1 MNVLSKL
8 IVPSRAPD
16 PDGLVVQ
23 VTPASAGWTYVGFEV
38 FKMKAGRSLH
48 RPTGDREACLVLLSG
63 RANVATSGATF
74 RDIGER
80 MTVFERIPP
89 YSVYVPSQDAYT
101 VEALTDLELAVCLAP
116 GKGGHPAR
124 LIAPE
129 KVARETRGS
138 GNLERYIHHILPEQE
153 PADSLLVVEVF
164 TPAGHWSSFP
174 PHKHDQD
181 DLPRESYLEETYYH
195 RVHPERGFVMQ
206 RVYTDD
212 RSLDVTMAVRDGDVV
227 LVPRGYHSVSAPPGC
242 ASYYLNVMAGPVRTW
257 KFHND
262 PDFEWIMSGQ
272 AARAQKEE

>member
-116 GKGGHPAR
+116 GSGGRSAR

-129 KVARETRGS
+129 RVGKETRGS

-164 TPAGHWSSFP
+164 TPNGHWSSYA
-174 PHKHDQD
+174 PHKHDRD
-181 DLPRESYLEETYYH
+181 ALPEESLLSFVWSPQPVSSRAPATAIADTAANRGRAAVVR
-195 RVHPERGFVMQ
+195 RVELAVM
-206 RVYTDD
+206 V
-212 RSLDVTMAVRDGDVV
+212 VPPADGW
-227 LVPRGYHSVSAPPGC
+227 GC
-242 ASYYLNVMAGPVRTW
+242 R
-257 KFHND
+257 
-262 PDFEWIMSGQ
+262 
-272 AARAQKEE
+272 